1 MSFLKS
7 IQDLSDEWRQ
17 LSQDQK
23 DFYKEKATELHQ
35 KRKEE
40 RRRSREEAQ
49 ESIRKEQLQKKAYQS
64 IISFRI

>member
-1 MSFLKS
+1 M
-7 IQDLSDEWRQ
+7 QDLSDEWRQ
-17 LSQDQK
+17 LSRDQK
-23 DFYKEKATELHQ
+23 DVYKEKATELHQ

-49 ESIRKEQLQKKAYQS
+49 ESIRKEQLQEKAYQS